1 MSRRRPAV
9 EGRIE
14 RPVQLALDGSA
25 QPYPTTPPPVR
36 RRPRRRPVVE
46 DVVDPVPGQLDA
58 LDTDG
63 S

>member
-9 EGRIE
+9 EGRVE

-36 RRPRRRPVVE
+36 RRRRRPVVE
-46 DVVDPVPGQLDA
+46 DVVAPVPGQLDA
-58 LDTDG
+58 LD
-63 S
+63 SA

>member
-1 MSRRRPAV
+1 MSGRRSAV
-9 EGRIE
+9 EGRVE

-58 LDTDG
+58 LDTA
-63 S
+63 